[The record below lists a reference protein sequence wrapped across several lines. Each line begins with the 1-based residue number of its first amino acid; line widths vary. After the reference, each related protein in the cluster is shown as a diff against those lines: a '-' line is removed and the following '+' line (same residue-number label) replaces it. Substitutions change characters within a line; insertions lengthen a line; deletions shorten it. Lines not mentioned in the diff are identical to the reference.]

1 MKALRLKRTVF
12 LDKFICYEKL
22 SKPFLVHTRSNES
35 LFYCQLCYTANVSH
49 IKFYGNANTHTHA
62 ESPTAVGPVH
72 NTNNL
77 VGIVS
82 TATIGFFV
90 IVAILVIIA
99 VGFSI
104 QHWRRKR

>member
-1 MKALRLKRTVF
+1 MSLYSIVNYVIPQMF
-12 LDKFICYEKL
+12 LTL
-22 SKPFLVHTRSNES
+22 SF
-35 LFYCQLCYTANVSH
+35 TAMQ
-49 IKFYGNANTHTHA
+49 THTHA
-62 ESPTAVGPVH
+62 ESPTTVGPVH

-90 IVAILVIIA
+90 IVAILVIVAI
-99 VGFSI
+99 GFSI